1 MFEHIGLMVLKGFQ
15 DRAEKLNDYLGE
27 LLGEKR
33 NYIIDIDSPR
43 FSNGEGKIQINET
56 VRDKEIY
63 IISDIGNYD
72 VTYDLYGKENRM
84 SPDDHFLDV
93 IRAISAIS
101 GKARKIT
108 LFMPL
113 MYSSRQ
119 HRRKGR
125 ESLDCAMALRY
136 LETLGVKNILT
147 FDIHDP
153 EIQNTIPTGSFDS
166 IFPMYSI
173 LKYFVK
179 NEADAI
185 SKDKMVVISPDVG
198 AMERTKRYA
207 SILNLDLG
215 LYYKRRDYTR
225 IVNGKNPI
233 LQHEYI
239 GPDVKGKDLLIVDDM
254 LSSGESIIDIV
265 TRMKEKGCG
274 DVYVITTFAFFTNG
288 LDKFD
293 ELYKKGLIKKV
304 YSTNASYL
312 KPELKTRDWFCE
324 IDLTKCMAKV
334 ITCLAQNKGIS
345 NILDSQKKLQ
355 TLLEKINN
363 KAWENFSGFCFT
375 KGNKSNILFE

>member
-1 MFEHIGLMVLKGFQ
+1 MFENVGLIVLKGFK
-15 DRAEKLNDYLGE
+15 DRAESVNNYLGE

-33 NYIIDIDSPR
+33 NYLIDIDSPR
-43 FSNGEGKIQINET
+43 FSNGEGKVQINET
-56 VRDKEIY
+56 IRDKDIY
-63 IISDIGNYD
+63 ILADVGNYS
-72 VTYDLYGKENRM
+72 VSYDLYGKENRM
-84 SPDDHFLDV
+84 SPDDHFLDI
-93 IRAISAIS
+93 IRTISAIS

-119 HRRKGR
+119 HRRKTR

-136 LETLGVKNILT
+136 LEFLGVNNIIT

-173 LKYFVK
+173 LKYFIKYEK
-179 NEADAI
+179 NEIA
-185 SKDKMVVISPDVG
+185 KDKMVVISPDVG

-215 LYYKRRDYTR
+215 LYYKRRDYTKV
-225 IVNGKNPI
+225 VNGKNPI

-265 TRMKEKGCG
+265 TRMKDKGCG
-274 DVYVITTFAFFTNG
+274 DIFVITTFSFFTNG
-288 LDKFD
+288 LEKFD
-293 ELYKKGLIKKV
+293 ELYEKGLIKKV
-304 YSTNASYL
+304 YSTNASFL
-312 KPELKTRDWFCE
+312 NPELKNREWFCE
-324 IDLTKCMAKV
+324 IDLTKCIAKV
-334 ITCLAQNKGIS
+334 ITCLITNKGIGD
-345 NILDSQKKLQ
+345 ILDSKAKLQ
-355 TLLEKINN
+355 KLLKEIEN
-363 KAWENFSGFCFT
+363 KQ
-375 KGNKSNILFE
+375 

>member
-43 FSNGEGKIQINET
+43 FSNGEGKVQINET

-173 LKYFVK
+173 LKYFIK
-179 NEADAI
+179 NEASAI

-293 ELYKKGLIKKV
+293 ELYEKGLIKKV

-355 TLLEKINN
+355 TLLDKIN

-375 KGNKSNILFE
+375 LQSKCNILFE

>member
-15 DRAEKLNDYLGE
+15 DRAEQLNDYLGE

-33 NYIIDIDSPR
+33 NYLIDIDSPR

-63 IISDIGNYD
+63 IIADVGNYS

-84 SPDDHFLDV
+84 SPDDHFLDI

-173 LKYFVK
+173 LKYFIK

-185 SKDKMVVISPDVG
+185 SKDKMIVISPDVG

-265 TRMKEKGCG
+265 TRMKERGCG

-288 LDKFD
+288 LGKFD
-293 ELYKKGLIKKV
+293 ELYEKGLIKKV
-304 YSTNASYL
+304 YSTNACYL
-312 KPELKTRDWFCE
+312 LPELKTKKWFCE

-334 ITCLAQNKGIS
+334 ITCLAQNQGIS
-345 NILDSQKKLQ
+345 KILDSQKKLQ
-355 TLLEKINN
+355 KLLEKINN
-363 KAWENFSGFCFT
+363 KAWDFSQAFCFT
-375 KGNKSNILFE
+375 KFWKDNIIFL